1 MNTPPLR
8 TTAVVPS
15 NSRMLSSVMRSLLLS
30 SVIIVFLIESIVV
43 KGMGNPEF
51 TKAEVLP
58 NGDVVLSVAQATK
71 G

>member
-1 MNTPPLR
+1 MKIFYGSKTLELATP
-8 TTAVVPS
+8 
-15 NSRMLSSVMRSLLLS
+15 LSAAQALE
-30 SVIIVFLIESIVV
+30 VI

-51 TKAEVLP
+51 TKTEVLP